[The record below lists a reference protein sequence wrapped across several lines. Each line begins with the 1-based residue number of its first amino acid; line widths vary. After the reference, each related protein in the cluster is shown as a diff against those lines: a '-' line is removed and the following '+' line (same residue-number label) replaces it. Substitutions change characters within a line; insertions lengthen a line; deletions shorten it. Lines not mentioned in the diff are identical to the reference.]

1 MQERVTAASTGTGIK
16 RSEGAGKRRSLSEV
30 KRLVTLENNNLAYKL
45 RPSDYRYIEKML
57 YEQKTQESAICELEA
72 ELEEILGDLFPG
84 GSGSYVDM
92 TTAKG
97 QPEFTQPEA
106 WVIKREENLRV
117 KDLRQEITRR
127 KRHQAVV
134 GEAMKYMDAA
144 ESQLVFLR
152 YYEEKSHNYIARK
165 LNMWDMKERQPLRTY
180 WRTRRKVL
188 EKIAKFAG
196 LI

>member
-1 MQERVTAASTGTGIK
+1 M
-16 RSEGAGKRRSLSEV
+16 
-30 KRLVTLENNNLAYKL
+30 TLENNNLAYKL

-57 YEQKTQESAICELEA
+57 YEQKTQESAIRELEA

-134 GEAMKYMDAA
+134 GEAMKYMDAV
-144 ESQLVFLR
+144 ESQFVFLR

-188 EKIAKFAG
+188 EKVAKFAG